1 MNILLVLHT
10 LGNLFLL
17 LSGILL
23 IPFGVSL
30 FYGTREEIWAFVFSF
45 IASGITG
52 LAFKF
57 FLKPKKEDITIRE
70 GLAIVAF
77 WWMSCA
83 LFGAFPYWL
92 SGTCDTFC
100 DSYFESM
107 SGLTTTGASIFSDI
121 EALPQGILFW
131 RSMSQWLGGM
141 GIGCFLCCS
150 SPYNWRRRS

>member
-1 MNILLVLHT
+1 MNIPLVLHT

-23 IPFGVSL
+23 IPFGVSF

-52 LAFKF
+52 AALKF

-77 WWMSCA
+77 WWMFCA
-83 LFGAFPYWL
+83 LFGAF
-92 SGTCDTFC
+92 
-100 DSYFESM
+100 
-107 SGLTTTGASIFSDI
+107 
-121 EALPQGILFW
+121 
-131 RSMSQWLGGM
+131 RSLHFQ
-141 GIGCFLCCS
+141 
-150 SPYNWRRRS
+150 RH